1 MILTERERLIVA
13 GKQITPLTRDEIVL
27 AALVSGDSLPSG
39 FSAGTDTELAIASIN
54 DRDITYPQGNSDD
67 IVINP
72 VDPGVGGIS

>member
-27 AALVSGDSLPSG
+27 AALVSGDSLPEG
-39 FSAGTDTELAIASIN
+39 FSAGTDAELAIASIN